1 MKKRRGLLPVLLT
14 ALLFFVFLFSAFS
27 FKAGAA
33 AAESETASY
42 LPKTASADLSKQTF
56 SASVPAAQAAGT
68 VTANTMREQT
78 AGGFGFL
85 LVLLSAVLSGV
96 AVFFYIRHS
105 NQQSLPI
112 ALGSER
118 SHQNGVIVR

>member
-1 MKKRRGLLPVLLT
+1 MLLT
-14 ALLFFVFLFSAFS
+14 ALFFSVFLFSAFS
-27 FKAGAA
+27 FKAEAA
-33 AAESETASY
+33 TAAESETAS
-42 LPKTASADLSKQTF
+42 ANLSEQTF
-56 SASVPAAQAAGT
+56 SASVLAAQAAGT
-68 VTANTMREQT
+68 VSANTMREQT